1 MTLLKGLPIYKDFQS
16 DAKLVPKPGCR
27 SESLGELFVSS
38 CPEWL
43 LKYRFSK
50 KKKKKTDSRSSL
62 IHSKQK
68 QKNTSG
74 GGAGKSVFLKNPSV
88 TKLLCSESFKEWL
101 ALGTPCN
108 KTHFLV
114 KKAKATLNTM

>member
-50 KKKKKTDSRSSL
+50 KKKTKKKQILGHHLSTQNKNKKTL
-62 IHSKQK
+62 QE
-68 QKNTSG
+68 
-74 GGAGKSVFLKNPSV
+74 V
-88 TKLLCSESFKEWL
+88 E
-101 ALGTPCN
+101 LGN
-108 KTHFLV
+108 LYF
-114 KKAKATLNTM
+114 